1 MVELKGLAAVS
12 HGKELS
18 CGSSSSSSSKWVLF
32 QNFLSFETFITKLEI
47 VLAKQK
53 NHTALES

>member
-18 CGSSSSSSSKWVLF
+18 CGSSSSSSKWVLF